1 MEEFEAQGSLIYAL
15 DIGTRGVVGVVGR
28 QAGRRFQVLALEMA
42 EHEHR
47 TMIDGQIDDIAQV
60 GELAAAVTERLERKL
75 KIHLERVCVAAAGR
89 ALRTEKGSFALE
101 LNGKDSIRESDIA
114 KLETGAVSQA
124 EEQLQT
130 EEEVRRQFF
139 LVGYTVA
146 QYRLDDYPLSTL
158 LGHSGR
164 KLEADVVA
172 TFLPGEVVESLY
184 AAMRAAGLQVSG
196 MTLEPIAAMNAAL
209 PVEIRLL
216 NLALVDIGAGTTD
229 IAICR
234 DGSVVGYTMTT
245 LAGDEITEEI
255 MRKYLVDF
263 QTAEKMKRQLSEGE
277 GTIHYGNILGM
288 EEDCSAQ
295 ELGETIRPSMERLC
309 QAVGEQVLALNE
321 KAPSALFL
329 AGGGSKLLG
338 LKNQMAQQ
346 LGMDENRVAVA
357 GSNFAKS
364 VFSDELDLV
373 NPEYTTPLGIAVSAG
388 MGLLN
393 DSYVVELNG
402 ESAKL
407 FRSGVLTLRDILL
420 MNGYTYTDML
430 ARSGKS
436 LTVELDGRKVMLRG
450 KPGIPAILTL
460 NGKEA
465 AITQVIH
472 AGDKISFTPAV
483 PGEDAKATVAD
494 LFRDQRPRRV
504 LVNNQEAGPDTP
516 LHQED
521 KVLTLELGGSGE
533 DAPPVLVRQK
543 EEEKPQPEPEVP
555 QVFEP
560 VRESAAEV
568 QPEPAPQ
575 AQAVSQ
581 AQPVP
586 QAEPQPE
593 MQAVPEENPQLTE
606 PVRPVQPVKPVTVE
620 LPPVTPWPAGESEK
634 KEETPGAICITLN
647 GEQLD
652 LPAKPD
658 GVPYYLMDLL
668 ERTGIDFD
676 HLESPV
682 RMEINDEESNFTRE
696 LKNGDEVMI
705 FLSGKR
711 W

>member
-60 GELAAAVTERLERKL
+60 GELARVVTDRLERKL
-75 KIHLERVCVAAAGR
+75 KVRLERVCVAAAGR
-89 ALRTEKGSFALE
+89 ALRTEKGSFMLE
-101 LNGKDSIRESDIA
+101 LNGKDSIKESDIA

-130 EEEVRRQFF
+130 EDEIRRQFF

-209 PVEIRLL
+209 PAEIRLL

-263 QTAEKMKRQLSEGE
+263 QSAEKMKRQLSEGE
-277 GTIHYGNILGM
+277 STIHYGNILGM

-338 LKNQMAQQ
+338 LKSQMAQQ

-364 VFSDELDLV
+364 VFSDDLDLV

-388 MGLLN
+388 LGLLN

-465 AITQVIH
+465 AITQVVH

-483 PGEDAKATVAD
+483 PGADAKATVSD
-494 LFRDQRPRRV
+494 LFRDERPRRV
-504 LVNNQEAGPDTP
+504 LVNNQEVDLDMP
-516 LHQED
+516 LHQDD

-533 DAPPVLVRQK
+533 DAPPVLVRPK
-543 EEEKPQPEPEVP
+543 EEVKPQPEPETP
-555 QVFEP
+555 RVFEP
-560 VRESAAEV
+560 VTENPAEV
-568 QPEPAPQ
+568 QMETRPEPAPQ
-575 AQAVSQ
+575 AVSEPEPV
-581 AQPVP
+581 AEPEPEPEPAPQPV
-586 QAEPQPE
+586 Q
-593 MQAVPEENPQLTE
+593 TI
-606 PVRPVQPVKPVTVE
+606 RPVHPTKPVKVE
-620 LPPVTPWPAGESEK
+620 LPPVTRWPGEEEK
-634 KEETPGAICITLN
+634 TADPGEETPGSIRITLN
-647 GEQLD
+647 GESLE
-652 LPAKPD
+652 LAPKPD
-658 GVPYYLMDLL
+658 GTPHYLMDLL
-668 ERTGIDFD
+668 ERTGIDFEHVD
-676 HLESPV
+676 SPV
-682 RMEINDEESNFTRE
+682 RMEVNDEESNFTRE
-696 LKNGDEVMI
+696 LKSGDEVMI
-705 FLSGKR
+705 FLSSKR

>member
-60 GELAAAVTERLERKL
+60 GELARAVTDRLERKL
-75 KIHLERVCVAAAGR
+75 KVRLERVCVAAAGR
-89 ALRTEKGSFALE
+89 ALRTEKGSFMLE
-101 LNGKDSIRESDIA
+101 LNGKDSIKESDIA

-130 EEEVRRQFF
+130 EDEIRRQFF

-209 PVEIRLL
+209 PAEIRLL

-263 QTAEKMKRQLSEGE
+263 QSAEKMKRQLSEGE
-277 GTIHYGNILGM
+277 STIHYGNILGM

-338 LKNQMAQQ
+338 LKSQMAQQ

-364 VFSDELDLV
+364 VFSDDLDLV

-388 MGLLN
+388 LGLLN

-465 AITQVIH
+465 AITQVVH

-483 PGEDAKATVAD
+483 PGADAKATVSD
-494 LFRDQRPRRV
+494 LFRDERPRRV
-504 LVNNQEAGPDTP
+504 LVNNQEVDLDTP
-516 LHQED
+516 LHQDD

-533 DAPPVLVRQK
+533 DAPPVLVRPK
-543 EEEKPQPEPEVP
+543 EEEKPQPEPETP
-555 QVFEP
+555 RVFEP
-560 VRESAAEV
+560 VTENPAEV
-568 QPEPAPQ
+568 QMETRPEPAPQ
-575 AQAVSQ
+575 
-581 AQPVP
+581 PV
-586 QAEPQPE
+586 Q
-593 MQAVPEENPQLTE
+593 TI
-606 PVRPVQPVKPVTVE
+606 RPVHPAKPVKVE
-620 LPPVTPWPAGESEK
+620 LPPVTRWPGEEEK
-634 KEETPGAICITLN
+634 TADPGEETPGSIRITLN
-647 GEQLD
+647 GESLE
-652 LPAKPD
+652 LAPKPD
-658 GVPYYLMDLL
+658 GTPHYLMDLL
-668 ERTGIDFD
+668 ERTGIDFEHVD
-676 HLESPV
+676 SPV
-682 RMEINDEESNFTRE
+682 RMEVNDEESNFTRE
-696 LKNGDEVMI
+696 LKSGDEVMI
-705 FLSGKR
+705 FLSSKR